1 MLGLSGVMAASIFAL
16 KSPWQQNYSVK
27 LTRRSDGHVLK
38 PYAKCRL
45 TPSKGIGSLDLRRMS
60 MSPQPYLRVAHI
72 VSVVFTEAC
81 CDHSV
86 LAQLCNSGSS
96 SRRGL
101 HEAEEEEG
109 EDQQQ
114 H

>member
-1 MLGLSGVMAASIFAL
+1 MLVMAVHCRVPRAPTPPLALSRGSADLPVLGLSGVMAASIFAL

-60 MSPQPYLRVAHI
+60 MSPQPYLRPY
-72 VSVVFTEAC
+72 E
-81 CDHSV
+81 
-86 LAQLCNSGSS
+86 
-96 SRRGL
+96 
-101 HEAEEEEG
+101 
-109 EDQQQ
+109 
-114 H
+114 